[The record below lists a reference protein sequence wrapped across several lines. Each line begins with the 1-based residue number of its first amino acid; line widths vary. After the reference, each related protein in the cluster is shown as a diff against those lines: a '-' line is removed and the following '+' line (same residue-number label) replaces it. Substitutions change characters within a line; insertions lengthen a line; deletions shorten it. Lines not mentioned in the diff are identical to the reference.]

1 MLRLTLP
8 IGMPLERS
16 GCSDLQWSAP
26 PFEHERRAHF
36 DAHAV
41 AARLDDEV
49 TPQIGGKSAAR
60 GGFGIGPHRLGARRH
75 PGGIAGEPGRMSREH
90 DLPGEGSDQER
101 RGQRA
106 EKLD

>member
-1 MLRLTLP
+1 MLRLALP

-49 TPQIGGKSAAR
+49 TPQIGGESAAGSVPRSSTDACPRSDSVRCALRCRILVWPR
-60 GGFGIGPHRLGARRH
+60 G
-75 PGGIAGEPGRMSREH
+75 
-90 DLPGEGSDQER
+90 
-101 RGQRA
+101 
-106 EKLD
+106 